1 MNNMNMKVRESGVGG
16 EEKRVGE
23 GWERGVGRGKKG
35 GGKRKK
41 RGGKNMG
48 KGKGER
54 VTIIL

>member
-16 EEKRVGE
+16 EEKRVGGGLGE
-23 GWERGVGRGKKG
+23 GWGGGKKG
-35 GGKRKK
+35 ERKK
-41 RGGKNMG
+41 RGGGKRG